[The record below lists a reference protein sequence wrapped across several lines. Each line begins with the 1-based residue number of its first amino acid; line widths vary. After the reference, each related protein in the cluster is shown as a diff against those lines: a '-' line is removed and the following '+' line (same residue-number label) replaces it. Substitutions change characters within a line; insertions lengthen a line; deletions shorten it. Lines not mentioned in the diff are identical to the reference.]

1 MPIYE
6 YQCQK
11 CGHHLEKRQS
21 INDKPLTRCPICK
34 GKLEKQWSQT
44 SFQLKGSGWY
54 VTDYAGKK
62 EEKKSES
69 TEIKASVKDEKSSSA
84 DASDAAKS
92 ESKPEAKSGDAPKST
107 GSEAKPKGKKSSTKA
122 AD

>member
-11 CGHHLEKRQS
+11 CGHHFEKRQAIS
-21 INDKPLTRCPICK
+21 DKPLTRCPVCK
-34 GKLEKQWSQT
+34 GKVEKQWSQT

-54 VTDYAGKK
+54 VTDYAAKK
-62 EEKKSES
+62 GDKKSEGG
-69 TEIKASVKDEKSSSA
+69 EMKAAAKEEKSSSS
-84 DASDAAKS
+84 DASAASTSEAKTGETAKS
-92 ESKPEAKSGDAPKST
+92 TGAEAKS
-107 GSEAKPKGKKSSTKA
+107 KGKKSSTKS

>member
-11 CGHHLEKRQS
+11 CGHHFEKRQS
-21 INDKPLTRCPICK
+21 ISDKPLTRCPVCK
-34 GKLEKQWSQT
+34 GKVEKQWSQT

-54 VTDYAGKK
+54 VTDYAAKK
-62 EEKKSES
+62 GDKKSES
-69 TEIKASVKDEKSSSA
+69 SETKGSSKEEKSSNA
-84 DASDAAKS
+84 DSGETAKSETKTSDAAKS
-92 ESKPEAKSGDAPKST
+92 TSAETKS
-107 GSEAKPKGKKSSTKA
+107 KGKKSSTKA

>member
-11 CGHHLEKRQS
+11 CGHQLEKRQS
-21 INDKPLTRCPICK
+21 ISDKPLSRCPICK

-62 EEKKSES
+62 SG
-69 TEIKASVKDEKSSSA
+69 
-84 DASDAAKS
+84 KS
-92 ESKPEAKSGDAPKST
+92 ESKAESGEPKTAARDDKSSTSESGDGKADSKASDTAKST
-107 GSEAKPKGKKSSTKA
+107 EAKPKGKRGSSKS